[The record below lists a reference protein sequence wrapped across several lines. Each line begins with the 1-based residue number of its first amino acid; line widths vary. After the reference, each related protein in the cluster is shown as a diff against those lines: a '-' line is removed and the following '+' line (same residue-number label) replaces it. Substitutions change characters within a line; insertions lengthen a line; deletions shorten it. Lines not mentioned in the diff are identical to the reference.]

1 LSVLHSIAMHDL
13 CGSLLRLSC
22 AVGSNIILVFAV
34 LHRHCLCR
42 HYKRQLAASHEN
54 VPFISYFVYSTVS
67 RMCYDSQLFCYSL
80 SHPPSLPAPLTTS
93 VFARTLT
100 AARFEQI
107 SEVAWIVTKLDVALY
122 RQAKGADAPKLGI
135 LRRSCQK

>member
-1 LSVLHSIAMHDL
+1 
-13 CGSLLRLSC
+13 
-22 AVGSNIILVFAV
+22 
-34 LHRHCLCR
+34 
-42 HYKRQLAASHEN
+42 
-54 VPFISYFVYSTVS
+54 
-67 RMCYDSQLFCYSL
+67 MCYDSQLFCYSL

-107 SEVAWIVTKLDVALY
+107 SEVAWIVTKLYVALY

-135 LRRSCQK
+135 